1 MEETMIIESGWKHVL
16 ENTIVKNVKTRA
28 GNESQNDIAHT
39 IFRIVHNDNLN
50 HCELYHIT
58 LQYGDHWEFYLETN
72 WMKNK
77 KVLTTCK
84 GALES
89 KLLLKYSKTKHER
102 M

>member
-1 MEETMIIESGWKHVL
+1 MKAKMILHK
-16 ENTIVKNVKTRA
+16 R
-28 GNESQNDIAHT
+28 
-39 IFRIVHNDNLN
+39 FRIVHNDNLN